1 VKAVFDTNVL
11 IAALL
16 TEGLCSGLLIRARK
30 HNFDLVL
37 CDDIIREFKGI
48 LTKKFKVS
56 SSDIS
61 EITSI
66 IIEASSKIL
75 HKTISVPRICR
86 DPNDDMIIACALDAD
101 ADYIVTGDED
111 LLILKRYRN
120 ILIINPRHFE
130 TLFTE

>member
-16 TEGLCSGLLIRARK
+16 TEGLCSGLLVRARK

-37 CDDIIREFKGI
+37 CDNIIREFKGI
-48 LTKKFKVS
+48 LTKRFKVS
-56 SSDIS
+56 SSDVS

-66 IIEASSKIL
+66 IIEASSEIL
-75 HKTISVPRICR
+75 HKAASSPRICR

-111 LLILKRYRN
+111 LLILKRYKN